1 MGILRAIPFL
11 ILLVSSCIAGCDT
24 RQDDAATN
32 AVAPAA
38 AEDPSSAQATANP
51 DADVTARYTCEAGTN
66 VAMLRD
72 GHARV
77 SLPDGS
83 SVDLARI
90 AGSQPAVFTGS
101 SLYFTIG
108 DRGAH
113 LSQQDETNELA
124 CERAESVAGSR

>member
-1 MGILRAIPFL
+1 MRIPRAIPFL
-11 ILLVSSCIAGCDT
+11 ILLAASSITGCST

-38 AEDPSSAQATANP
+38 TEDPSPAQAAANQ
-51 DADVTARYTCEAGTN
+51 DADVTARYTCEAGTS

-124 CERAESVAGSR
+124 CKPQ